1 MVLTRR
7 QHEPVTND
15 SPTSVAGHTPVSG
28 RKRGRDGTS
37 DQTPRAKRQNR
48 ISTSTEQS
56 RTSRQ
61 LPAGIASASDG
72 AVLTGQT
79 SPTGYTNRDASSSN
93 GATLTLGTSADRGH
107 IGFRQD
113 EQLEGSTFV
122 ENGSSPLQQHIASG
136 LPQKP
141 DYMPLN
147 ANIHVRLQS
156 LPVLENLVSFSRA
169 HGRIDAYRSRRL
181 RC

>member
-7 QHEPVTND
+7 QHDPGTND
-15 SPTSVAGHTPVSG
+15 SPTAVPGHTPVSG

-48 ISTSTEQS
+48 TSTSTEQS
-56 RTSRQ
+56 RTPRH
-61 LPAGIASASDG
+61 LPAGTTSASDG
-72 AVLTGQT
+72 DFLPGQT
-79 SPTGYTNRDASSSN
+79 SSTDYTNRDASSRN
-93 GATLTLGTSADRGH
+93 GATLTPGTSAGRGQ
-107 IGFRQD
+107 IGFGQD

-122 ENGSSPLQQHIASG
+122 ADGSSPLQQHIEGG

-156 LPVLENLVSFSRA
+156 LPVLENLVSLSQA
-169 HGRIDAYRSRRL
+169 YCRIYTYRLRRL
-181 RC
+181 RY